1 MNTESTLQRF
11 VRKALT
17 PKRRRP
23 RADGTLR
30 DSGVGVTGVVV
41 TIVILGILA
50 AVGGPTLWRLITD
63 AREFSVNSTIT
74 QAAEV
79 VQNRLTL
86 SPELM
91 NDSTAGGAFNPAAD
105 LENALL
111 EDYDLNWVIISDGA
125 TGAANQDFGFQTATG
140 DDQTVRVQFFTKN
153 ATEAIA
159 TDSTAPAF
167 DWLLDTGKAVRI
179 QAQNTDG
186 AWACALIVMRP
197 DIDQT
202 DIATGSFVGG
212 IPTDSGL
219 GADANSKVKLDVWTS
234 GIWYDKGD
242 EPLTADNGLHA
253 CSPIHEIGSASVDAP
268 FPTSTATWPY
278 GEPDPTTA
286 ATTVPSTAWRT
297 LSNSF

>member
-1 MNTESTLQRF
+1 MNTESTLQRL

-17 PKRRRP
+17 KRQHRN
-23 RADGTLR
+23 ADGTPKDL
-30 DSGVGVTGVVV
+30 GVGVTGVVV

-50 AVGGPTLWRLITD
+50 AVGGPTLWRLIIFD

-219 GADANSKVKLDVWTS
+219 GADANEQGET
-234 GIWYDKGD
+234 G
-242 EPLTADNGLHA
+242 
-253 CSPIHEIGSASVDAP
+253 CVD
-268 FPTSTATWPY
+268 
-278 GEPDPTTA
+278 
-286 ATTVPSTAWRT
+286 
-297 LSNSF
+297 

>member
-1 MNTESTLQRF
+1 MNTESTLQRL

-17 PKRRRP
+17 KRQHRN
-23 RADGTLR
+23 ADGTPR
-30 DSGVGVTGVVV
+30 DLGVGVTGVVV

-50 AVGGPTLWRLITD
+50 AIGGPTLWRLITD

-91 NDSTAGGAFNPAAD
+91 TDAKPGGAFDPPAAD

-125 TGAANQDFGFQTATG
+125 TAANQDFGFKTATG
-140 DDQTVRVQFFTKN
+140 DDQTVRVQFFTK
-153 ATEAIA
+153 ATTETIA
-159 TDSTAPAF
+159 TNTTAPAF

-197 DIDQT
+197 DIDQAN
-202 DIATGSFVGG
+202 IVKASFVGE
-212 IPTDSGL
+212 IPTGL
-219 GADANSKVKLDVWTS
+219 AADANSKVKLDVWTS
-234 GIWYDKGD
+234 GIWFDKGD
-242 EPLTADNGLHA
+242 EPLTPDNGLHA
-253 CSPIHEIGSASVDAP
+253 CSPIHNIGSTAVDAP
-268 FPTSTATWPY
+268 FPTSTSTWPY
-278 GEPDPTTA
+278 GEPAPTSAVTD
-286 ATTVPSTAWRT
+286 VPGTAWRT
-297 LSNSF
+297 LTNAF